1 MNDNKT
7 RQTLL
12 LILLIINVISTIL
25 HYTDNFM
32 YNDQYP
38 EPAWITPNGIYI
50 SWIVLTL
57 FGVAGYFLYV
67 KDIFRLAYLCLGI
80 YSLTGIS
87 SIAHYFF
94 PAIEAYS
101 LKMNVLI
108 WSDAIA
114 GISLLFFILWSGL
127 IIREWGSAIANR

>member
-1 MNDNKT
+1 MNQNKT

-12 LILLIINVISTIL
+12 LILLIINVVSTSL
-25 HYTDNFM
+25 HYTDNFL

-38 EPAWITPNGIYI
+38 EPAWITPNSIYI
-50 SWIVLTL
+50 SWIGLTL

-67 KDIFRLAYLCLGI
+67 KGIFWLAYLCLGI

-87 SIAHYFF
+87 STAHYFF
-94 PAIEAYS
+94 PASEPFS

-114 GISLLFFILWSGL
+114 GISLLIFIFWSGL
-127 IIREWGSAIANR
+127 ILRWDAIANR